1 MADEDEFSEPRT
13 VKRGEVVRFHW
24 VELCGPAFVLVLML
38 LLLLF
43 IVLAFI
49 QAAAHS
55 TLLESYSIIIYITTL
70 LITNYDDVLTARH
83 RLDQVSRSLSTG
95 ITLKRYS

>member
-1 MADEDEFSEPRT
+1 MADDDEFSEPRT

-24 VELCGPAFVLVLML
+24 VELRGPAFVLVLM

-49 QAAAHS
+49 QAAKFGNTS
-55 TLLESYSIIIYITTL
+55 LVLLL
-70 LITNYDDVLTARH
+70 LLP
-83 RLDQVSRSLSTG
+83 Q
-95 ITLKRYS
+95 

>member
-38 LLLLF
+38 LLF
-43 IVLAFI
+43 IVFFM
-49 QAAAHS
+49 
-55 TLLESYSIIIYITTL
+55 LL
-70 LITNYDDVLTARH
+70 
-83 RLDQVSRSLSTG
+83 LSS
-95 ITLKRYS
+95 KRPKCQTSS